1 MWVPS
6 SQLSAEL
13 AGLGASQ
20 HPTQSP
26 QSAEETPWQLQL
38 MLEILRL
45 YTMSNCSSS
54 VVETFPRPL
63 YPPV

>member
-13 AGLGASQ
+13 TALGALQ

-54 VVETFPRPL
+54 VVETFP
-63 YPPV
+63 